1 MLIVASFEVS
11 MATQMDDSS
20 PHTFIRP
27 GSNYWYLLLEP
38 SFTGL

>member
-27 GSNYWYLLLEP
+27 GHRP
-38 SFTGL
+38 GFDKAFF

>member
-27 GSNYWYLLLEP
+27 AARFEFST
-38 SFTGL
+38 FF